1 MSPYDNDRYF
11 VLFSGGEYFIRAS
24 GLGGKFIQPAFNEYA
39 KALSRRK
46 NVKLSLTQRGKPDIL
61 FSPDPVQQQQNELQR
76 LQQEVLELQAEA
88 SKTKLKTAHVA
99 IGIGA
104 LAVASGC
111 IVM

>member
-1 MSPYDNDRYF
+1 LKS
-11 VLFSGGEYFIRAS
+11 
-24 GLGGKFIQPAFNEYA
+24 IQPAVNEYA

-46 NVKLSLTQRGKPDIL
+46 NITLSSTVGGKPVMM
-61 FSPDPVQQQQNELQR
+61 FSPDPVQQQQNEIQR

-88 SKTKLKTAHVA
+88 SKTKVKPAHVA

-104 LAVASGC
+104 IAVASGC

>member
-1 MSPYDNDRYF
+1 M
-11 VLFSGGEYFIRAS
+11 LFSSGEYTISVGRSAWKS
-24 GLGGKFIQPAFNEYA
+24 IQPALIEYT

-46 NVKLSLTQRGKPDIL
+46 NITLSATQVGKPVGKPVMM
-61 FSPDPVQQQQNELQR
+61 FSPDPVQQQQNEIQR

-88 SKTKLKTAHVA
+88 SKTKVKPAHVA

-104 LAVASGC
+104 IAVASGC